1 MSDNASIVTTGF
13 EIISID
19 VVLKNGKEISLKGL
33 YQEINLYDS
42 VFSHCL
48 TGNIL
53 ITDSIGLINNL
64 QFDGQEGI
72 LIKIGKTREEIIFQ
86 QSYRIHKLSNRKN
99 INQNSEMYV
108 LHFISDEYIFSSQ
121 QKVNQVFTN
130 STYTQMVVQVLAN
143 YLGVKK
149 MVLNNSEGLHTKQ
162 MPNLSPLDTVAWISK
177 RALDEKKSPSF
188 LFFENRY
195 GYNFVS
201 LNDLI
206 KKQEPY
212 NNPIRVT
219 FDPKNL
225 GESENFN
232 EEFYGARYISVI
244 NQYDVVDNIESGVYA
259 STLIGFD
266 PITRTVKTKNLSF
279 GDHYN
284 GRNHLNDNSNYVEFN
299 NQKDIS
305 RIAKTNLKSFDS
317 RKLLYPVA
325 YDRGTSKYIQ
335 NNDKNSITYA
345 ENPDYLLERKAI
357 MKNLMTKRVRVVVP
371 GNFRFTT
378 GQTVLLNLPERQ
390 EQTSDNKDDSLFGN
404 YLIIGARHI
413 ITYNKHETVFDAV
426 TDSNSADPKKYSHS
440 SSAVTE
446 KIAQFTI

>member
-13 EIISID
+13 EIISLDIF
-19 VVLKNGKEISLKGL
+19 LKNGQEISLKGL

-53 ITDSIGLINNL
+53 ITDSIGLINSL

-72 LIKIGKTREEIIFQ
+72 LIRIGKTREEIIFQ

-108 LHFISDEYIFSSQ
+108 LHFISDEYIFSAQ
-121 QKVNQVFTN
+121 QRVHQVFTN
-130 STYTQMVVQVLAN
+130 STYTQMVVQLLAN
-143 YLGVKK
+143 YLGVDK
-149 MVLNNSEGLHTKQ
+149 MVLHDSEGLHTKQ
-162 MPNLSPLDTVAWISK
+162 MPNMTPLDTVAWISK
-177 RALDEKKSPSF
+177 RALDKNKSPSF
-188 LFFENRY
+188 LFFQNRY

-201 LNDLI
+201 LNELV
-206 KKQEPY
+206 K

-232 EEFYGARYISVI
+232 EEFYGARYMSVI
-244 NQYDVVDNIESGVYA
+244 SQYDVVDSIESGVYA
-259 STLIGFD
+259 STLTGFD
-266 PITRTVKTKNLSF
+266 PITRTIKTKNLTFS
-279 GDHYN
+279 DHYKEN
-284 GRNHLNDNSNYVEFN
+284 NHLNENSNQVEFN

-305 RIAKTNLKSFDS
+305 RIAKTNLKSYDS
-317 RKLLYPVA
+317 RQLLYPA
-325 YDRGTSKYIQ
+325 SYDRGTSKYIQ
-335 NNDKNSITYA
+335 NNDKNSINYA
-345 ENPDYLLERKAI
+345 ENPDYLLKRKAI

>member
-1 MSDNASIVTTGF
+1 MSDNTSIVTTGF
-13 EIISID
+13 EIISLDIF
-19 VVLKNGKEISLKGL
+19 LKNGQEISLKGL

-53 ITDSIGLINNL
+53 ITDSIGLINSL

-99 INQNSEMYV
+99 INQNAEMYV
-108 LHFISDEYIFSSQ
+108 LHFVSDEYIFSTQ
-121 QKVNQVFTN
+121 QRVHQVFTN
-130 STYTQMVVQVLAN
+130 STYTQMVVQLLAN
-143 YLGVKK
+143 YLGVDK
-149 MVLNNSEGLHTKQ
+149 MVLHDSEGLHTKQ
-162 MPNLSPLDTVAWISK
+162 MPNMTPLDTVAWISK
-177 RALDEKKSPSF
+177 RALDKNKSPSF
-188 LFFENRY
+188 LFFQNRY

-201 LNDLI
+201 LNELV
-206 KKQEPY
+206 K

-232 EEFYGARYISVI
+232 EEFYGARYMSVI
-244 NQYDVVDNIESGVYA
+244 NQYDVVDSIESGVYA
-259 STLIGFD
+259 STLTGFD
-266 PITRTVKTKNLSF
+266 PITRTIKTKNLTFS
-279 GDHYN
+279 DHYKEN
-284 GRNHLNDNSNYVEFN
+284 NHLNENSNQVEFN

-305 RIAKTNLKSFDS
+305 RIAKTNLKSYDS
-317 RKLLYPVA
+317 RQLLYPA
-325 YDRGTSKYIQ
+325 SYDRGTSKYIQ
-335 NNDKNSITYA
+335 NNDKTSINYA
-345 ENPDYLLERKAI
+345 ENPDYLLKRKAI

-390 EQTSDNKDDSLFGN
+390 EQTSDNKDESLFGN

>member
-13 EIISID
+13 EIISLDIF
-19 VVLKNGKEISLKGL
+19 LKNGQEISLKGL

-72 LIKIGKTREEIIFQ
+72 LIRIGKTKEEIIFQ

-108 LHFISDEYIFSSQ
+108 LHFISDEYIFSAQ
-121 QKVNQVFTN
+121 QRVHQVFTN
-130 STYTQMVVQVLAN
+130 STYTQMVVQLLAN
-143 YLGVKK
+143 YLGVDK
-149 MVLNNSEGLHTKQ
+149 MVLHDSEGLHTKQ
-162 MPNLSPLDTVAWISK
+162 MPNMTPLDTVAWISK
-177 RALDEKKSPSF
+177 RALDKNKSPSF
-188 LFFENRY
+188 LFFQNRY

-201 LNDLI
+201 LNELV
-206 KKQEPY
+206 K

-232 EEFYGARYISVI
+232 EEFYGARYMSVI
-244 NQYDVVDNIESGVYA
+244 NQYDVVDSIESGVYA
-259 STLIGFD
+259 STLTGFD
-266 PITRTVKTKNLSF
+266 PITRTIKTKNLTFS
-279 GDHYN
+279 DHYKEN
-284 GRNHLNDNSNYVEFN
+284 NHLNENSNQVEFN

-305 RIAKTNLKSFDS
+305 RIAKTNLKSYDS
-317 RKLLYPVA
+317 RQLLYPA
-325 YDRGTSKYIQ
+325 SYDRGTSKYIQ
-335 NNDKNSITYA
+335 NNDKTSINYA
-345 ENPDYLLERKAI
+345 ENPDYLLKRKAI

-390 EQTSDNKDDSLFGN
+390 EQTSDNKDESLFGN